1 MIFTWFANEIVWCDH
16 IFVFCS
22 NSLSIP
28 PGTKVYLTGSITVQE
43 SFLMLDANNT
53 RVLGGEV
60 EKLKEKWELNKVRAF
75 HMLLFRG
82 VLFWSCFKLVFNL
95 RLHAIDC
102 KSTMS
107 QPFNSQD
114 SISNSP
120 YCLPYSSCD
129 VSLENLG
136 LDRLIIP

>member
-1 MIFTWFANEIVWCDH
+1 
-16 IFVFCS
+16 
-22 NSLSIP
+22 
-28 PGTKVYLTGSITVQE
+28 
-43 SFLMLDANNT
+43 MLDANNT

-60 EKLKEKWELNKVRAF
+60 EKLKEKWELNKVRTF
-75 HMLLFRG
+75 DMLLFRG

-95 RLHAIDC
+95 RLYAFNC
-102 KSTMS
+102 KPTMS
-107 QPFNSQD
+107 RPFNSQD
-114 SISNSP
+114 LISNSP